1 MMRKPRREIFLVL
14 LLAGSLGMTPAWADP
29 PGSKGNGNAHAGGSH
44 GGGKGQGGQGGKGHG
59 QGDKAPG
66 KGGGSG
72 QGRRSGGGDD
82 LVRAGITVSL
92 ARDYASDYRAVGYGP
107 LPPGIRK
114 NLARGKPLPPG
125 IAKKAVPSDMLARLP
140 VYPGYEWRVAGT
152 DLILVSLATLVV
164 ADVLADVFR

>member
-1 MMRKPRREIFLVL
+1 MMLKPRREFFLAL
-14 LLAGSLGMTPAWADP
+14 LLAGSLGVAPAWGDP
-29 PGSKGNGNAHAGGSH
+29 PGGKGNGNAHAGGGH
-44 GGGKGQGGQGGKGHG
+44 GKGHG
-59 QGDKAPG
+59 QGDKSSG
-66 KGGGSG
+66 KGGGSR
-72 QGRRSGGGDD
+72 QDKHAGGDGDD

-92 ARDYASDYRAVGYGP
+92 ARNYAADYRAVGYGP

-125 IAKKAVPSDMLARLP
+125 IAKKVVPSGMLSRLP

>member
-1 MMRKPRREIFLVL
+1 MMRKPRREVFLVL
-14 LLAGSLGMTPAWADP
+14 MLAGSLGMTPAWADP
-29 PGSKGNGNAHAGGSH
+29 PSGKGNGNAHAGGGH
-44 GGGKGQGGQGGKGHG
+44 GGGKGQG
-59 QGDKAPG
+59 DKTPG
-66 KGGGSG
+66 KGGGSK
-72 QGRRSGGGDD
+72 QGKRADGGD
-82 LVRAGITVSL
+82 LIRAGITVSL

-125 IAKKAVPSDMLARLP
+125 IAKKVVPSGMLSRLP